1 MDNYGRR
8 MSVTERLHIFL
19 SFQPYT
25 GLTLHIRSSWRRA
38 HLHVSIH
45 DPAGGCRIVLGW
57 PNSGHDFMAPTA
69 LGGVPARP
77 SLD

>member
-45 DPAGGCRIVLGW
+45 DPAGGCAE
-57 PNSGHDFMAPTA
+57 SF
-69 LGGVPARP
+69 
-77 SLD
+77 